1 MAKRK
6 KHGGSPLDKLYAKIM
21 AAKKASRGH
30 VTWRKGTEHCR
41 VDAKGKHPCTTEYVS
56 KSGKKV
62 KVKVSRTASFG
73 MPKRLRSL
81 SDLRGAPGVR
91 LPANLKSKF
100 KYKAKRRRSRAP
112 KMTAA
117 EQGRQE
123 LLAAARR
130 ISTGRSR

>member
-1 MAKRK
+1 MARKRRSA
-6 KHGGSPLDKLYAKIM
+6 GSPLDKLYGKIM
-21 AAKKASRGH
+21 EASRKSRGH
-30 VTWRKGTEHCR
+30 VTWRKGSEHCKI
-41 VDAKGKHPCTTEYVS
+41 DSKGKHPCTTEYTS

-91 LPANLKSKF
+91 LPANLGSKF
-100 KYKAKRRRSRAP
+100 KYKVKRKRSRGR
-112 KMTAA
+112 KQSSA
-117 EQGRQE
+117 ESGRQQ

-130 ISTGRSR
+130 ISTGR